1 LRQGWL
7 GSVAGVARSRA
18 GDTGRRGGCRTSEA
32 GLVPPSIPTWPACVP
47 SSERSWET
55 PAALS
60 PVAGLFHQPRGS
72 HGFVLPGSNRCMQPC
87 VWCAPEAERM
97 LCWPTGGGWMDRR
110 SIPVRCHVAVA
121 NIGPQLV
128 TKTAPLLATVHR
140 CSYTRFGTLLC
151 LLLPQT
157 QPHTHSIGCASRTG
171 PEVSETFFFLGQ
183 GMSETFFSRT
193 GNIIPPHRI
202 VRRTH

>member
-1 LRQGWL
+1 MALREG
-7 GSVAGVARSRA
+7 GPTATNGRRPRSGRDSDRADPVIRSRS
-18 GDTGRRGGCRTSEA
+18 GD
-32 GLVPPSIPTWPACVP
+32 
-47 SSERSWET
+47 
-55 PAALS
+55 PAAGEITSLT
-60 PVAGLFHQPRGS
+60 
-72 HGFVLPGSNRCMQPC
+72 
-87 VWCAPEAERM
+87 WCAPEAERM

-128 TKTAPLLATVHR
+128 TKTSPLLATVHR
-140 CSYTRFGTLLC
+140 CSYTRFSTLLC

-171 PEVSETFFFLGQ
+171 PEVSETFIFLGQ

-202 VRRTH
+202 VCRTH